1 MKEDEEVMKKYGDI
15 IEQSRPVS
23 KHHAPMAMRDRAAQ
37 FASFAA
43 LKGFEDE
50 IAETAR
56 VTEERTILDENEIE
70 ALNDALQYISY
81 NLNEIAEVS
90 ITYFVPDKLKSGGA
104 YVTKVGSV
112 KKIDSFA
119 RRILIDDTEI
129 PIDDIVKIEI

>member
-1 MKEDEEVMKKYGDI
+1 MKYDDI
-15 IEQSRPVS
+15 IYLP
-23 KHHAPMAMRDRAAQ
+23 HHTSTKRGHLSTAQRSAQ

-119 RRILIDDTEI
+119 RRILIDGTEI
-129 PIDDIVKIEI
+129 MIDDIVKIEI

>member
-1 MKEDEEVMKKYGDI
+1 MKYDDI
-15 IEQSRPVS
+15 ISLPHYTS
-23 KHHAPMAMRDRAAQ
+23 TKRAHLSTAQRSAQ

-56 VTEERTILDENEIE
+56 VTEERVILDENEIE

-104 YVTKVGSV
+104 YVTKVG
-112 KKIDSFA
+112 KINKIDSIT
-119 RRILIDDTEI
+119 RVLTLDTHQI
-129 PIDDIVKIEI
+129 PINDIFKIEI

>member
-1 MKEDEEVMKKYGDI
+1 MKYDDI
-15 IEQSRPVS
+15 ISFP
-23 KHHAPMAMRDRAAQ
+23 HHTSTKRGHLSTAQRSAQ

-43 LKGFEDE
+43 LKGFENE

-56 VTEERTILDENEIE
+56 VTEKRVVLDENEIE

>member
-1 MKEDEEVMKKYGDI
+1 MKYDDI
-15 IEQSRPVS
+15 IYLP
-23 KHHAPMAMRDRAAQ
+23 HHTSTKRGHLSTAQRSAQ

-56 VTEERTILDENEIE
+56 VTEERVVLDENEIE

-119 RRILIDDTEI
+119 RRILIDGTEI
-129 PIDDIVKIEI
+129 LIDDIVKIEI

>member
-1 MKEDEEVMKKYGDI
+1 MKYDDI
-15 IEQSRPVS
+15 ISLPHYTS
-23 KHHAPMAMRDRAAQ
+23 TKRAHLSTAQRSAQ

-50 IAETAR
+50 IVETAR

-104 YVTKVGSV
+104 YVTKVG
-112 KKIDSFA
+112 KINKIDSIT
-119 RRILIDDTEI
+119 RVLTLDTHQI
-129 PIDDIVKIEI
+129 PINDIFKIEI

>member
-1 MKEDEEVMKKYGDI
+1 MKYDDI
-15 IEQSRPVS
+15 ISLP
-23 KHHAPMAMRDRAAQ
+23 HHTSTKRAHLSTAQRSAQ

-104 YVTKVGSV
+104 YVTKVG
-112 KKIDSFA
+112 KINKIDSIT
-119 RRILIDDTEI
+119 RVLTLDTHQILIN
-129 PIDDIVKIEI
+129 DIFKIEI

>member
-1 MKEDEEVMKKYGDI
+1 M
-15 IEQSRPVS
+15 
-23 KHHAPMAMRDRAAQ
+23 
-37 FASFAA
+37 
-43 LKGFEDE
+43 
-50 IAETAR
+50 
-56 VTEERTILDENEIE
+56 
-70 ALNDALQYISY
+70 LNDALQYISY

-119 RRILIDDTEI
+119 RRILIYDTEI

>member
-1 MKEDEEVMKKYGDI
+1 MKYDDI
-15 IEQSRPVS
+15 ISLP
-23 KHHAPMAMRDRAAQ
+23 HHTSTKRAHLSTAQRSAQ

-50 IAETAR
+50 IVETAR

-104 YVTKVGSV
+104 YVTKVG
-112 KKIDSFA
+112 KINKIDSIT
-119 RRILIDDTEI
+119 RVLTLDTHQI
-129 PIDDIVKIEI
+129 PINDIFKIEI

>member
-1 MKEDEEVMKKYGDI
+1 MKYDDI
-15 IEQSRPVS
+15 ISLPHYTS
-23 KHHAPMAMRDRAAQ
+23 TKRAHLSAAQRSAQ

>member
-1 MKEDEEVMKKYGDI
+1 MKYDDI
-15 IEQSRPVS
+15 ISLP
-23 KHHAPMAMRDRAAQ
+23 HHTSTKRAHLSTAQRSAQ

-119 RRILIDDTEI
+119 RRILIDCTEI
-129 PIDDIVKIEI
+129 LIDDIVKIEI

>member
-1 MKEDEEVMKKYGDI
+1 MKYDDI
-15 IEQSRPVS
+15 ISLP
-23 KHHAPMAMRDRAAQ
+23 HHTSTKRAHLSTAQRSAQ

-104 YVTKVGSV
+104 YVTKVG
-112 KKIDSFA
+112 KINKIDSIT
-119 RRILIDDTEI
+119 RVLTLDTHQI
-129 PIDDIVKIEI
+129 PINDIFKIEI

>member
-1 MKEDEEVMKKYGDI
+1 MKYDDI
-15 IEQSRPVS
+15 ISLP
-23 KHHAPMAMRDRAAQ
+23 HHTSTKRAHLSAAQRSAQ

-56 VTEERTILDENEIE
+56 VTDERVILDENEIE
-70 ALNDALQYISY
+70 ALNDTLQYVSY

-104 YVTKVGSV
+104 YVTKVGGV

-119 RRILIDDTEI
+119 RRIFIDGTEI

>member
-1 MKEDEEVMKKYGDI
+1 MKYDDI
-15 IEQSRPVS
+15 IYLP
-23 KHHAPMAMRDRAAQ
+23 HHTSTKRVHLSTAQRSAQ

-119 RRILIDDTEI
+119 RRILIDGTEI
-129 PIDDIVKIEI
+129 LIDDIVKIEI

>member
-1 MKEDEEVMKKYGDI
+1 MKYDDI
-15 IEQSRPVS
+15 ISLPHYTS
-23 KHHAPMAMRDRAAQ
+23 TKRAHLSTAQRSAQ

-56 VTEERTILDENEIE
+56 VTEERAILDENEIE

>member
-1 MKEDEEVMKKYGDI
+1 MKYDDI
-15 IEQSRPVS
+15 ISLP
-23 KHHAPMAMRDRAAQ
+23 HHTSTKRAHLSTAQRSAQ

-56 VTEERTILDENEIE
+56 VTEERVVLDENEIE

-104 YVTKVGSV
+104 YVTKVG
-112 KKIDSFA
+112 KINKIDFIT
-119 RRILIDDTEI
+119 RVLTLDTHQI
-129 PIDDIVKIEI
+129 PINDIFKIEI

>member
-1 MKEDEEVMKKYGDI
+1 MVKGLL
-15 IEQSRPVS
+15 
-23 KHHAPMAMRDRAAQ
+23 
-37 FASFAA
+37 SFIVTAA

-56 VTEERTILDENEIE
+56 VTDERVILDENEIE
-70 ALNDALQYISY
+70 ALNDALQYILY

-119 RRILIDDTEI
+119 RRVLIDGTEI

>member
-1 MKEDEEVMKKYGDI
+1 MKYDDI
-15 IEQSRPVS
+15 ISLP
-23 KHHAPMAMRDRAAQ
+23 HHTSTKRVHLSTAQRSAQ

-56 VTEERTILDENEIE
+56 VTDERVILDENEIE
-70 ALNDALQYISY
+70 TLNDALQYISY
-81 NLNEIAEVS
+81 NLNEIFEVS

-119 RRILIDDTEI
+119 RRVLIDGTEI